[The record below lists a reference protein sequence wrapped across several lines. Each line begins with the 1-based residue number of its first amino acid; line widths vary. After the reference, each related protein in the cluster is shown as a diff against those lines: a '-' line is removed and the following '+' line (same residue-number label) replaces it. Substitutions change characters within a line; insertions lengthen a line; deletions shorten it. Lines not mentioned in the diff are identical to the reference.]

1 MYYKIKYKQFMKSI
15 RAKRYFKNT
24 KHEQTFEFPYL
35 VVAKSHRSSA
45 KGSK

>member
-24 KHEQTFEFPYL
+24 KREQTSSPYSNFL
-35 VVAKSHRSSA
+35 I
-45 KGSK
+45 